1 MFCNKCGKELEPSAK
16 FCKYCGANA
25 NNDSIKKENN
35 ENNVKVKTKTNN
47 KKLYQQWWFWTII
60 IIILVIIGGTVGT
73 DTAQTVSNKT
83 NNVSIETEEEKAKK
97 ESDFKN
103 ECKKYTFEEL
113 ARNPEKI
120 KGKKV
125 KLTGQVIQTYESSW
139 SSSVDLRINITKN
152 EYGFYSDV
160 IYATYIL
167 PNGTDKIL
175 EDDIIT
181 IWGTAEGDYSY
192 TSVLGTKVTL
202 PKINVKYIE
211 IKNK

>member
-1 MFCNKCGKELEPSAK
+1 M
-16 FCKYCGANA
+16 
-25 NNDSIKKENN
+25 
-35 ENNVKVKTKTNN
+35 
-47 KKLYQQWWFWTII
+47 YQQWWFWTII

-139 SSSVDLRINITKN
+139 NS
-152 EYGFYSDV
+152 
-160 IYATYIL
+160 
-167 PNGTDKIL
+167 
-175 EDDIIT
+175 
-181 IWGTAEGDYSY
+181 
-192 TSVLGTKVTL
+192 
-202 PKINVKYIE
+202 
-211 IKNK
+211 